1 MIKLY
6 KIFKLALLSH
16 LLTLLLL
23 SACQEKRRDH
33 TQVPKPSTPRE
44 SEGETDT
51 DQVPIPL
58 TPRESEEETELIEVK
73 VYTKTTKGVAKRPTV
88 RRRVGA
94 KREVG
99 AVKQFILEKDSVF
112 IDINVNNSKKSLSM
126 KCISES
132 GAGEIQ
138 VTESRNSLLKQLV
151 YKPCKTGEHTVL
163 IEVYNDSGVRQR
175 KIITFEVVK
184 EIDSVKYRGETALTS
199 ALRYFR
205 NPRAISLI
213 KEEGADVSARNAIGK
228 TPLHIIG
235 KGGIHVNETKDVKE
249 GIINLLLE
257 RGAAIN
263 ATDNL
268 GDTPLHLAVQVL
280 ADDDK
285 TVALVKIFLDKGA
298 DINVKNEEDDTPLH
312 LAVLNGGD
320 KVKVVDLVKFLVSQG
335 ADRQA
340 TNEEGQTPLQ
350 RAESYGRIAVKE
362 CLEREL

>member
-51 DQVPIPL
+51 DQVPIPP

-94 KREVG
+94 
-99 AVKQFILEKDSVF
+99 VKQFILEKDSVF
-112 IDINVNNSKKSLSM
+112 IDINVNNSEKSLSM
-126 KCISES
+126 ECISES

-163 IEVYNDSGVRQR
+163 IEVYDDSGVRQR

-184 EIDSVKYRGETALTS
+184 EIDSVGHNFETALTS

-205 NPRAISLI
+205 NEDAMRLI
-213 KEEGADVSARNAIGK
+213 RKGADVSARDGNGR
-228 TPLHIIG
+228 TPLHVIAEA
-235 KGGIHVNETKDVKE
+235 GIHMNETKDKKE
-249 GIINLLLE
+249 VIIKLLLE

-268 GDTPLHLAVQVL
+268 GNTPLHLAVQVL

-285 TVALVKIFLDKGA
+285 TVALVEILLDEGA
-298 DINVKNEEDDTPLH
+298 GINVENEDGDTPLH
-312 LAVLNGGD
+312 LAVLNEGD
-320 KVKVVDLVKFLVSQG
+320 KVVDLVKFLVSQG